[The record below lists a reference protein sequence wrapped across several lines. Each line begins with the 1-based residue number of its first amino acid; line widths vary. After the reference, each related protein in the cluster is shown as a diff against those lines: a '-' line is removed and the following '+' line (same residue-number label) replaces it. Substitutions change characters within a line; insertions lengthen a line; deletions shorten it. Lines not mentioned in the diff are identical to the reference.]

1 MKEFTLLNG
10 NKIPALAYGTWLI
23 KNEKA
28 KDCVLMAL
36 EAGYRHIDTAQ
47 AYGNEQGVGEGIR
60 QSGLKREDIYLTT
73 KVQAEH
79 KTYKKA
85 KKSIDESLEKLGLD
99 YIDLIL
105 IHCPQPWILFRSK
118 RRYFKENIEVWRALE
133 DAYKEGKV
141 KAIGVS
147 NFLIDDLQ
155 NIMDHCEIKPMVN
168 QILCHI
174 GNTPM
179 DVIKFCQENNIIVE
193 SYSPIAHGAALKD
206 KAIQEMANKYNVSVA
221 QLCIQYTLQLDTIS
235 IPKASSKEHIED
247 NAKLDF
253 EISEEDMIELIKLNE
268 IDYGKDAFWPVFK
281 KKARVPSYIFT
292 SRN

>member
-1 MKEFTLLNG
+1 MCMKNFKLSNG
-10 NKIPALAYGTWLI
+10 NEVPALAYGTWLI
-23 KNEKA
+23 KNENA
-28 KDCVLMAL
+28 KNCVLMAL

-47 AYGNEQGVGEGIR
+47 AYGNEEGVGLGIKE
-60 QSGLKREDIYLTT
+60 SGLKREDIYLTT

-79 KTYKKA
+79 KTYNKA
-85 KKSIDESLEKLGLD
+85 KKSIDGSLKKLGLD

-118 RRYFKENIEVWRALE
+118 RRFFKENIEVWRALE

-179 DVIKFCQENNIIVE
+179 DVIKFCQENDIVVE
-193 SYSPIAHGAALKD
+193 AYSPIAHGAALKD
-206 KAIQEMANKYNVSVA
+206 KAIQEMANKYGVSVA
-221 QLCIQYTLQLDTIS
+221 QLCIKYTLQLDTIS

-281 KKARVPSYIFT
+281 KKARVKS
-292 SRN
+292 

>member
-1 MKEFTLLNG
+1 MKNFKLTNG
-10 NKIPALAYGTWLI
+10 NEIPALAYGTWLI
-23 KNEKA
+23 KNENA
-28 KDCVLMAL
+28 KNCVLMAL

-118 RRYFKENIEVWRALE
+118 RRFFKENIEVWRALE

-155 NIMDHCEIKPMVN
+155 NIMDNCEIKPMVN

-179 DVIKFCQENNIIVE
+179 DVIKFCQENDIVVE
-193 SYSPIAHGAALKD
+193 AYSPIAHGAALKD

-281 KKARVPSYIFT
+281 KKARVQS
-292 SRN
+292 

>member
-155 NIMDHCEIKPMVN
+155 NIMDNCEIKPMVN

-206 KAIQEMANKYNVSVA
+206 KAIKEMANKYNVSVA

-281 KKARVPSYIFT
+281 KKARV
-292 SRN
+292 